1 MSQYYLNNRQVIKNL
16 KLNTGTST
24 VPVWTAMCTT
34 SEIAIDTEFEK
45 KDFYVFCDAVKRAV
59 VTGVGL
65 SLTTTVK
72 LDINNVAIQTTL
84 GNLHDLIGTGDITN
98 FNNQEIE
105 FDLLSGVSTG
115 VLSYTRYKAVVT
127 VELSDLGGAAED
139 EGDYE
144 AVFTLVGPAEEQVI
158 SG

>member
-1 MSQYYLNNRQVIKNL
+1 MEFYLNNRQVIKNL
-16 KLNTGTST
+16 SLNTGTVS
-24 VPVWTAMCTT
+24 VPVWSTMCTT

-59 VTGVGL
+59 ITGVGL

-72 LDINNVAIQTTL
+72 LDINNTAIKATL
-84 GNLHDLIGTGDITN
+84 GNLHDLIGAGDITK

-105 FDLLSGVSTG
+105 FDLLSGVSAG
-115 VLSYTRYKAVVT
+115 VLEYTRYKAT
-127 VELSDLGGAAED
+127 VCIEISDLGGAAED
-139 EGDYE
+139 EGDYQ
-144 AVFTLVGPAEEQVI
+144 AVFTLVGPATEQVI